1 MSAAPAAAAAAPA
14 GAAMEVAAAIDQG
27 TQSTRVFLFDRAG
40 GVVASHQVP
49 LRQIYPKAG
58 WCEHDPMLIWGTVEA
73 CIEGALA
80 SAREKLGQDVQ
91 VKALGITNQ
100 RETTVLWSRS
110 TGEPLHNAIVWL
122 DNRTSE
128 VCARLQESLP
138 GGKDH
143 FRPVTGLPIST
154 YFSAYK
160 VQWLLENCDKVRAA
174 VDSGD
179 ALFGTVD
186 SWLIWQLTGGA
197 RGGVHVT
204 DASNASRTN
213 MLDLRTRQWHAPF
226 VELFGLNLGVMP
238 RVASNAEVL
247 GHVKEGP
254 LAGVPISGCLGD
266 QQAALV
272 GQRCGRGEAKNTY
285 GTGCFMLLNTGSE
298 LVPSTHGL
306 LTTFGYQLG
315 PKAAPHYA
323 LEGSIAVAGLGIS
336 WLKDNLRLIDSA
348 DESEALAASVPDT
361 GGVYFVPAFSGLLA
375 PHWIEDARGVL
386 LGMTGFT
393 TRAHVV
399 RAMLEAICFQTR
411 EVLDA
416 MRADA
421 DMSHMAVLRVDGG
434 AAKNDLLMQL
444 QSDLLHVPVSRPLFQ
459 ETTALGAAL
468 AAGLAV
474 GFYPH
479 DFVTTH
485 PENHSTL
492 FRPAVSLDNSEKR
505 YAHWRKAVS
514 RSLALAE
521 LADQ

>member
-1 MSAAPAAAAAAPA
+1 MT
-14 GAAMEVAAAIDQG
+14 ECVAAIDQG
-27 TQSTRVFLFDRAG
+27 TQSTRVFLFDANG
-40 GVVASHQVP
+40 EAIASHQVP
-49 LRQIYPKAG
+49 LQQIYPKAG
-58 WCEHDPMLIWGTVEA
+58 WCEHDPMAIWSTVER
-73 CIEGALA
+73 CIDGALA
-80 SAREKLGQDVQ
+80 AAAEKLGHAVT
-91 VKALGITNQ
+91 VRALGITNQ

-110 TGEPLHNAIVWL
+110 TGRPLHNALVWL

-128 VCARLQESLP
+128 ICSRLSESLP

-143 FRPVTGLPIST
+143 FRPVTGLPVST

-160 VQWLLENCDKVRAA
+160 VQWMMENSKEVRHA
-174 VDSGD
+174 VESGD

-197 RGGVHVT
+197 EGGVHVT
-204 DASNASRTN
+204 DVSNASRTN
-213 MLDLRTRQWHAPF
+213 LLDLKTRQWHAPF
-226 VELFGLNLGVMP
+226 LDLFGLDRGMMP

-247 GHVKEGP
+247 GAVKEGP

-266 QQAALV
+266 QQAAML
-272 GQRCGRGEAKNTY
+272 GQRCGKGEAKNTY

-298 LVPSTHGL
+298 VVPSSHGL
-306 LTTFGYQLG
+306 LTTFAFQLG
-315 PKAAPHYA
+315 PEATPHYA

-375 PHWIEDARGVL
+375 PHWVEDARGVL

-399 RAMLEAICFQTR
+399 RALLEAICFQTR

-421 DMSHMAVLRVDGG
+421 DVSHMGVLRVDGG

-444 QSDLLHVPVSRPLFQ
+444 QSDLLHVPVCRPKFQ

-474 GFYPH
+474 GFYNEA
-479 DFVTTH
+479 FVLTH
-485 PENHSTL
+485 PENHSTT
-492 FRPAVSLDNSEKR
+492 FMPAISRENSEKR
-505 YAHWRKAVS
+505 YGHWRKAVS
-514 RSLALAE
+514 RSLALAD
-521 LADQ
+521 LAE